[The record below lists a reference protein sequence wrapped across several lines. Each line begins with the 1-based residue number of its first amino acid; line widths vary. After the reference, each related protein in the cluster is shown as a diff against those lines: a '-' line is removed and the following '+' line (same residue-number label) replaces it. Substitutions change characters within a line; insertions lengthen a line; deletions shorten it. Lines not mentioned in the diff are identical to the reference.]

1 MDLDAEKHCQIDIY
15 LIPSLVKT
23 MSKMM
28 KMQNG
33 QEKKWVNGYDS
44 HLPSIYFTG
53 ARPNKNE
60 IISNTES
67 IGLRH
72 ILGVPHLV

>member
-1 MDLDAEKHCQIDIY
+1 
-15 LIPSLVKT
+15 
-23 MSKMM
+23 MM

-67 IGLRH
+67 IGLRQ
-72 ILGVPHLV
+72 ILAVSHLV